1 MPKQKSTR
9 PRAFHVRLLFLA
21 LLMMA
26 SLLALS
32 LFLRGSANVDSLKF
46 DIRPSES
53 GSKFHMK
60 RKPARFQSSFPSSL
74 VTADAATPPTRTK
87 SETIVDKVEFRLSES
102 GSEFLGNGKPAP
114 FQSPFPSG
122 FVSADAV
129 PPPTR
134 TGAASPPTRTKS
146 KTIVNKVEVQSG
158 PYHNWELFA
167 RDFQEM
173 MRSFKIYVYPDA
185 FMNQSFSRSSP
196 FAHIFLP
203 HPNPFD
209 PRLGNYFSEHMFKVA
224 LLRSSL
230 VTPHP
235 EQAHL
240 FFLPFSINLLRN
252 DPRVHSE
259 ASIAE
264 FVAQYTSR
272 IRSQFAFW
280 NASAGADHFYVHCHS
295 VGRDAASR
303 HQDLQNNAIQVS
315 CSSSYFQRSYF
326 THKDVSLPQVWPR
339 PPEKALTPPDARHK
353 LAYFAGRIQNSRIRQ
368 ELIDLWGNDS
378 SMEIFSGS
386 SSFSYEEGFRRS
398 KYCLHVKGY
407 EVNTA
412 RVSDAIHYGCIP
424 VIISNHYELPL
435 ANVLDW
441 SKFSVIINNGE
452 ISSIKK
458 RLLSITKQMYLTMFH
473 NLRLVRKHFSWRK
486 TPSGFDSFHMTAY
499 QLWLRRS
506 VHRLPH

>member
-1 MPKQKSTR
+1 
-9 PRAFHVRLLFLA
+9 
-21 LLMMA
+21 
-26 SLLALS
+26 
-32 LFLRGSANVDSLKF
+32 
-46 DIRPSES
+46 
-53 GSKFHMK
+53 MK

-134 TGAASPPTRTKS
+134 TGGTSSEFPRYAPSGTSPS
-146 KTIVNKVEVQSG
+146 LFLAFFHQS
-158 PYHNWELFA
+158 
-167 RDFQEM
+167 
-173 MRSFKIYVYPDA
+173 S
-185 FMNQSFSRSSP
+185 
-196 FAHIFLP
+196 
-203 HPNPFD
+203 
-209 PRLGNYFSEHMFKVA
+209 
-224 LLRSSL
+224 
-230 VTPHP
+230 T
-235 EQAHL
+235 
-240 FFLPFSINLLRN
+240 N

-303 HQDLQNNAIQVS
+303 HQDLQNNAIQV
-315 CSSSYFQRSYF
+315 
-326 THKDVSLPQVWPR
+326 WPR
-339 PPEKALTPPDARHK
+339 RLRKLSPPRMPDLTKFQSSRDMYKYLVINLYSDSNFRFTVVGLLTYRHK